1 MYSKSLFRSAM
12 HLNFPDLGSGALPD
26 EPSAAVTVHFRQGD
40 SVPALVAW
48 LTSGSGSTTPCRLT
62 LDASGAKLGTDGGR
76 QLAQALASNCAVTS
90 VSVKSLSPGAAD
102 AILTRP
108 PPRAPCTVISYVAPC

>member
-1 MYSKSLFRSAM
+1 MFLAIAVFLRRFKRGSDSGHHTSPAM

-62 LDASGAKLGTDGGR
+62 LDVSDAKLGTDGGR

-90 VSVKSLSPGAAD
+90 VSVTCRWVQPMQF
-102 AILTRP
+102 
-108 PPRAPCTVISYVAPC
+108 